1 MLSLRYNF
9 VRVEC
14 IDVELKIRQ
23 DNKLP
28 TNQTWIDSPVSGAFS
43 EHRTG
48 PELMNSCVHEF
59 WPSPRELMS
68 SGRKL
73 VNSSTRELMN

>member
-23 DNKLP
+23 DTKLP
-28 TNQTWIDSPVSGAFS
+28 TYQTWIDSQVSDAFF

-48 PELMNSCVHEF
+48 PELM
-59 WPSPRELMS
+59 S
-68 SGRKL
+68 S
-73 VNSSTRELMN
+73 

>member
-23 DNKLP
+23 DTKLP
-28 TNQTWIDSPVSGAFS
+28 TNQTWIDSPVSGAFF
-43 EHRTG
+43 EHSLD
-48 PELMNSCVHEF
+48 PV
-59 WPSPRELMS
+59 
-68 SGRKL
+68 L
-73 VNSSTRELMN
+73 VNS